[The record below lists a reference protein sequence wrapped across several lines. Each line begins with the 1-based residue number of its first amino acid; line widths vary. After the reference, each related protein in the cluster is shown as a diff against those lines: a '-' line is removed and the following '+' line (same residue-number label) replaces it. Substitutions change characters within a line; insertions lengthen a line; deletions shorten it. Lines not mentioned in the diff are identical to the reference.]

1 MKFINQTMNPP
12 AATATDTP
20 QPPVTNLDPEVVVEQ
35 LRSIRSQLAEVNP
48 LTPAQK
54 RVLRE
59 RSRNQSDA
67 ILAGSINV
75 IGALDTIALAIGQKP
90 EDVRQLQ
97 SDWNRW
103 TAVVDELRG
112 LLNGV
117 EGANLVRRQ
126 QLAFI
131 AQQAVAIGTQLA
143 RNPVN
148 AVLVP
153 HITELKHLKK
163 LSNRKKKPAEN
174 PQTPTPNGTP
184 EPSPTTP
191 TTPTTSTTSTTSTT
205 PTPNVVK

>member
-1 MKFINQTMNPP
+1 MTVINQTLNPP
-12 AATATDTP
+12 AVNAADTP

-35 LRSIRSQLAEVNP
+35 LRSIRSQLAEVKP

-54 RVLRE
+54 RALRDQ
-59 RSRNQSDA
+59 SRKQSDA

-75 IGALDTIALAIGQKP
+75 IGALDTIAQAIGQKP

-97 SDWNRW
+97 TDWNRW

-126 QLAFI
+126 QLSFI
-131 AQQAVAIGTQLA
+131 AQQAVALGAQLA
-143 RNPVN
+143 RDPAN

-153 HITELKHLKK
+153 HITELKHLRK
-163 LSNRKKKPAEN
+163 LSNRKKKPAEK
-174 PQTPTPNGTP
+174 PQTPTPDGT
-184 EPSPTTP
+184 PSPTP
-191 TTPTTSTTSTTSTT
+191 STSG
-205 PTPNVVK
+205 PKVVE